1 MRSGSERRR
10 MRSGSEE
17 RRMRSGS
24 KEKNW
29 RKRSRN
35 EKEKL
40 KWGMKEWWK
49 LKEEK

>member
-1 MRSGSERRR
+1 MRSGNEEGR

-35 EKEKL
+35 EKEEW